1 MLSVPRRGFVAL
13 LVGAGVLLLMAVYA
27 LDMRSHDDEVVS
39 RVRLAGIDVGG
50 MNDAELARA
59 LDRVAARYEEAQVKV
74 QAPQGGFTAPASS
87 LGLRVDRKRTTEIAM
102 AVGRG
107 GLPVTRLWS
116 WAYSFVSPRTASVE
130 VAVDRAQATRLIDE
144 KDPGPH
150 NAPVEPSI
158 AFGEER
164 FVAVPGKPG
173 KGIDADNVADKLS
186 EAAGTGK
193 VISVSVPRDTVQPRF
208 SLVDAKRVAA
218 EADRLIREP
227 VGLAVGDQ
235 ETLASLVA
243 LRSWATAVPTD
254 SRLRFAIDG
263 EKAAADLNKRY
274 PQVGTK
280 VVETT
285 FAVVNGQV
293 SVHPGQAGTSCCDP
307 AVGALVERALRGRL
321 AQPVQVPLRRTEPK
335 ITAEQA
341 SSLGIKEIVG
351 TFTTKHPSGQPRV
364 KNIHRI
370 ADLMRGQVI
379 LPGQTLSV
387 NAIVGKRTAAK
398 GFVAAPVI
406 QEGLFAE
413 DFGGGVSQFATT
425 LFNAAFLAGL
435 EFPEYQS
442 HSIYLSRY
450 PYGREAT
457 LNHPHPD
464 LKIRNTTPYGV
475 LIWPTYTNS
484 AIGVTLYSTKT
495 WKVSQTGQTKSL
507 SGVCTRV
514 RTERTRV
521 RLSDNVT
528 KKDAVFATYR
538 PEEGVNCN
546 GTRTSTTTSTP
557 AATTSTTKKPG
568 TSSTTAKPPVVTT
581 TPATTTPPTTTPP
594 TTAPP

>member
-1 MLSVPRRGFVAL
+1 
-13 LVGAGVLLLMAVYA
+13 MAAYA
-27 LDMRSHDDEVVS
+27 LDMRARDDEVVS
-39 RVRLAGIDVGG
+39 RVKLAGIDIGG
-50 MNDAELARA
+50 MNETQLARA
-59 LDRVAARYEEAQVKV
+59 LDQVAARYEEAQVRVK
-74 QAPQGGFTAPASS
+74 APQGGFTSPASG
-87 LGLRVDRKRTTEIAM
+87 LGLRVDRKATTEIAM
-102 AVGRG
+102 KVGRG
-107 GLPVTRLWS
+107 GLPITRLWS
-116 WAYSFVSPRTASVE
+116 WGYSFISPRTASVE
-130 VAVDRAQATRLIDE
+130 VAVDRAQATRLINE

-150 NAPVEPSI
+150 NSPVEPSI
-158 AFGEER
+158 AFEEDK

-173 KGIDADNVADKLS
+173 RGIDADNVADKLS

-208 SLVDAKRVAA
+208 SLVDARRVAA
-218 EADRLIREP
+218 EADRLIKEP
-227 VGLAVGDQ
+227 VALAVGDQ
-235 ETLASLVA
+235 ETVASLVA
-243 LRSWATAVPTD
+243 LRAWATAVPTE

-263 EKAAADLNKRY
+263 QEAAADLNKRF
-274 PQVGTK
+274 PRVGTP

-285 FAVVNGQV
+285 FAVTGGQV
-293 SVHPGQAGTSCCDP
+293 AVSPGQAGTSCCDP
-307 AVGALVERALRGRL
+307 AVGGLVERALRGSL
-321 AQPVQVPLRRTEPK
+321 AQPVEVPLRRTEPK

-341 SSLGIKEIVG
+341 NSLGIKEIVG
-351 TFTTKHPSGQPRV
+351 IFTTRHPSGQPRV

-370 ADLMRGQVI
+370 SDLMRGQVI

-387 NAIVGKRTAAK
+387 NAVVGKRTAAR
-398 GFVAAPVI
+398 GFVNAPVI

-464 LKIRNTTPYGV
+464 LKIRNTTPYGI
-475 LIWPTYTNS
+475 LIWPSYTNTAVS
-484 AIGVTLYSTKT
+484 VTLYSTKT
-495 WKVSQTGQTKSL
+495 WKVSQTGQTKSP

-521 RLSDNVT
+521 RISDNVT

-568 TSSTTAKPPVVTT
+568 TPSTTAKPPPVTT
-581 TPATTTPPTTTPP
+581 VPP
-594 TTAPP
+594 TTAPPATTTPTTAAPP

>member
-1 MLSVPRRGFVAL
+1 VRFVRRPGFVAL
-13 LVGAGVLLLMAVYA
+13 VLGAGALLVMAVYA
-27 LDMRSHDDEVVS
+27 LDMRAHEDEVVS

-50 MNDAELARA
+50 MNETELARA
-59 LDRVAARYEEAQVKV
+59 LDRVAARYEQAQVRVK
-74 QAPQGGFTAPASS
+74 APQGGFTSPASS
-87 LGLRVDRKRTTEIAM
+87 LGLRVDRKATTETAM
-102 AVGRG
+102 GVGRG
-107 GLPVTRLWS
+107 GLPITRLWS
-116 WAYSFVSPRTASVE
+116 WGYSLISPRTASVE
-130 VAVDRAQATRLIDE
+130 VAVDRAQATRLINE

-150 NAPVEPSI
+150 SAPVEPSI
-158 AFGEER
+158 TFDEDK
-164 FVAVPGKPG
+164 FVPVPGKAG
-173 KGIDADNVADKLS
+173 RGIDADNVAEKLS

-208 SLVDAKRVAA
+208 SLVDARRVAA

-235 ETLASLVA
+235 ETVASLEA
-243 LRSWATAVPTD
+243 LRGWATAVPTD
-254 SRLRFAIDG
+254 TRLRFAING
-263 EKAAADLNKRY
+263 EKAADDLHKRF
-274 PQVGTK
+274 PRVGSP

-285 FAVVNGQV
+285 FSVVGGQV
-293 SVHPGQAGTSCCDP
+293 SVSPGQPGTSCCDP
-307 AVGALVERALRGRL
+307 AVGGLVERALHGRL
-321 AQPVQVPLRRTEPK
+321 AQPVDVPLKRTEPK

-341 SSLGIKEIVG
+341 TSLGIKEIVG
-351 TFTTKHPSGQPRV
+351 IFTTRHPSGQPRV

-387 NAIVGKRTAAK
+387 NAVVGKRTAAR
-398 GFVAAPVI
+398 GFVNAPVI

-442 HSIYLSRY
+442 HSIYLTRY

-464 LKIRNTTPYGV
+464 LKIRNSTPHGV
-475 LIWPTYTNS
+475 LIWPSYTNS
-484 AIGVTLYSTKT
+484 AISVTLYSTKT
-495 WKVSQTGQTKSL
+495 WKVSQTGQTKSP

-521 RLSDNVT
+521 RISDNVT

-557 AATTSTTKKPG
+557 ASTTSTTKKPG
-568 TSSTTAKPPVVTT
+568 ATTTTKPPVVTT
-581 TPATTTPPTTTPP
+581 APATTAPPTTPP
-594 TTAPP
+594 TTAAPP